1 MANKKSDD
9 VTTLPYRSG
18 VGILLLNREGLAF
31 VGRRLDQT
39 AAAWQLPQGGIDD
52 GEDPYPAALREL
64 AEETSVRS
72 VELLAESRD
81 WLTYDL
87 PPELVGKVWKGKY
100 RGQKQKWFAFRF
112 TGSDAEIDVEVP
124 HQEFGEWRWLA
135 PRELPH
141 YIVPFKRD
149 LYVKL
154 VEEFHD
160 LIG

>member
-1 MANKKSDD
+1 MAKPMNDPAS
-9 VTTLPYRSG
+9 LPYRPG

-39 AAAWQLPQGGIDD
+39 AEAWQLPQGGIDE
-52 GEDPYPAALREL
+52 GEDAYPAALREL

-72 VELLAESRD
+72 VELLAESRS

-87 PPELVGKVWKGKY
+87 PAELVGKVWKGKY
-100 RGQKQKWFAFRF
+100 RGQKQKWFALRF
-112 TGSDAEIDVEVP
+112 TGEDAEINVEVP
-124 HQEFGEWRWLA
+124 HQEFGEWRWLP

-141 YIVPFKRD
+141 YIVPFKRA
-149 LYVKL
+149 LYLEL
-154 VEEFHD
+154 VEEFRD

>member
-1 MANKKSDD
+1 MPNPISDPA
-9 VTTLPYRSG
+9 TLPYRPG
-18 VGILLLNREGLAF
+18 VGILLLNRDGLAF

-39 AAAWQLPQGGIDD
+39 AEAWQLPQGGIDE
-52 GEDPYPAALREL
+52 GEDPWPAALREL

-72 VELLAESRD
+72 VEKLGESRG

-87 PPELVGKVWKGKY
+87 PAELVGKVWKGRY
-100 RGQKQKWFAFRF
+100 RGQKQKWFALRF
-112 TGSDAEIDVEVP
+112 TGDDAEINVEVP
-124 HQEFGEWRWLA
+124 HQEFGAWRWLH
-135 PRELPH
+135 PRELPY

-154 VEEFHD
+154 VDEFRD